1 MFLKEIKEQCLF
13 TEDKHR
19 NKKHE
24 IYEKIA
30 DEFNKEI
37 LSKTA
42 NLVALLKD
50 VYSIEKVVSI
60 KNVRDVN
67 KLFVCLR
74 GWCVLLQILRKKSRN
89 EKLNSDKFIQS
100 SEINYAKILWL
111 QVNQQTLEE
120 EQNFINLKHTLRLEK
135 HKSELYHIMSRIGN
149 ANSLPY
155 DTKYSIILNRDHS
168 LTELLVWDAQKHIKK
183 ILH

>member
-50 VYSIEKVVSI
+50 VLKRLLVLKMSVMLISY
-60 KNVRDVN
+60 
-67 KLFVCLR
+67 LFVCV
-74 GWCVLLQILRKKSRN
+74 GGAFYY
-89 EKLNSDKFIQS
+89 KF
-100 SEINYAKILWL
+100 
-111 QVNQQTLEE
+111 
-120 EQNFINLKHTLRLEK
+120 
-135 HKSELYHIMSRIGN
+135 
-149 ANSLPY
+149 
-155 DTKYSIILNRDHS
+155 
-168 LTELLVWDAQKHIKK
+168 
-183 ILH
+183 